1 MSLKLVEKDFYWLK
15 RSFRGT
21 FIDKREFKI
30 WAQGLKNKEVANISI
45 LANICTYYST
55 VAEIYTNGVYS
66 KVPILVHVA
75 INKNYFNR

>member
-1 MSLKLVEKDFYWLK
+1 MSLKLVENDSYWLK

-21 FIDKREFKI
+21 FIDKRGFKI
-30 WAQGLKNKEVANISI
+30 WAQGLKNKKVANISI
-45 LANICTYYST
+45 LAIYALIIST